1 MAAIGRQAGH
11 RALRSCTGGSFPAFL
26 VAAGLAVVL
35 VSFAG
40 AEEPFRRLTHD
51 GHLKQRPVWS
61 PDGAQLVFARH
72 GEDAIFLYLLDTATG
87 QEQRLTD
94 RKYPEYD
101 AVFSPD
107 GKHLLLAID
116 NATPNQGDIDVHQLT
131 LADKKL
137 TPIAVTEGNLSH
149 EEWPSWSPDGKR
161 IAFTSTRDGN
171 PELYV
176 ADADG
181 KNRVRLTSDP
191 AIDAHPCWSP
201 DGRTIVFATNRW
213 GDLELALIEAD
224 GSRLRRFTE
233 GPGLDDYPA
242 YSPDGTRI
250 AFTSNRGGALD
261 IVVADVA
268 TGTVTHLTRD
278 DAIDNFPSWTP
289 DGRITFVSNRGD
301 GFDVYVTESVQ
312 SRR

>member
-1 MAAIGRQAGH
+1 MQVARLLPAI
-11 RALRSCTGGSFPAFL
+11 
-26 VAAGLAVVL
+26 AVVS
-35 VSFAG
+35 SFLTVGSCA
-40 AEEPFRRLTHD
+40 AEGPFRRLTHD

-61 PDGAQLVFARH
+61 PDGTQLVFARH
-72 GEDAIFLYLLDTATG
+72 GEDAILLYVLDTATG

-107 GKHLLLAID
+107 GKQLLLAID
-116 NATPNQGDIDVHQLT
+116 NATVNQGDIDVHLLT

-137 TPIAVTEGNLSH
+137 TPIAVTEKNLSH
-149 EEWPSWSPDGKR
+149 EEWPCWSPDGKR

-171 PELYV
+171 QELYV

-181 KNRVRLTSDP
+181 KNRLRLTSDP

-201 DGRTIVFATNRW
+201 DGHTIVFATNRW

-224 GSRLRRFTE
+224 GSRLRRFTDS
-233 GPGLDDYPA
+233 PGLDDYPA
-242 YSPDGTRI
+242 YSPDGSRI
-250 AFTSNRGGALD
+250 AFTSNRGGAFD
-261 IVVADVA
+261 IAVADVA
-268 TGTVTHLTRD
+268 TRSVTYVTRD

-301 GFDVYVTESVQ
+301 GFDVYVTESAQ
-312 SRR
+312 LPQ

>member
-1 MAAIGRQAGH
+1 
-11 RALRSCTGGSFPAFL
+11 
-26 VAAGLAVVL
+26 
-35 VSFAG
+35 
-40 AEEPFRRLTHD
+40 LTHD